1 MEIVNYIE
9 GLKLRNEPSDN
20 NLEYDVSRST
30 DAANQTIESF
40 NSPTAQSLYDRK
52 NQPTTLIPTLTS
64 QTY

>member
-52 NQPTTLIPTLTS
+52 N
-64 QTY
+64 